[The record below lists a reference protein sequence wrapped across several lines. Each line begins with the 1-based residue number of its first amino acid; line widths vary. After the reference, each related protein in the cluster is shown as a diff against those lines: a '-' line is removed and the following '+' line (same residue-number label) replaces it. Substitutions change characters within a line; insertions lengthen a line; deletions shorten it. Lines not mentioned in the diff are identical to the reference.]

1 MKKGQKLYRHA
12 KKVILG
18 GNMLF
23 SKRPELFLPEH
34 WPTYYSKAKGT
45 YVWDLEN
52 KKYLDMI
59 CTPGPNILGY
69 SNDLVDKEVIKYLKK
84 GNMTTFNCPEEVELA
99 KKITKIHSWSKMVK
113 FTRSGG
119 EANAISIRIA
129 RAASRKDKIAV
140 CGYHGWHDWYLSI
153 NLSGKDNL
161 KEHLLPGLNPNGV
174 PKNLKQTVFPFQ
186 YNDIESL
193 KKILKKHDIGT
204 IKLEVARYTKPNID
218 FLKEIRKIANKKKI
232 ILIFDECTTGF
243 RRNLGGLHLATGVEP
258 DLAMFGKAIGNGYAI
273 NAIVGKKK
281 IMESAEDSFIS
292 STFWTERV
300 GYVAGNTTIEIM
312 ENSKPWK
319 NLIKMG
325 KLYKDGCLNLAKKHN
340 INLQVTGIDTINYLN
355 FEKNKNQIYKTF
367 ITQEMLKEKIL
378 SSNLIYLNTCHKKNH
393 MNLFLKNLDK
403 IFKNIKKN
411 ELNGNLKSKLKG
423 PISHNTFK
431 RLN

>member
-1 MKKGQKLYRHA
+1 MKKGQKLYRQA
-12 KKVILG
+12 KKIILG

-23 SKRPELFLPEH
+23 SKKPELFLPDH

-69 SNDLVDKEVIKYLKK
+69 SNKEIDNEVVKYLKR

-99 KKITKIHSWSKMVK
+99 RKITKIHPWSKMVK
-113 FTRSGG
+113 FARSGG

-129 RAASRKDKIAV
+129 RAASKKDKIAV

-153 NLSGKDNL
+153 NLSGKDKL

-174 PKNLKQTVFPFQ
+174 PKNLNQTVFPFQ

-193 KKILKKHDIGT
+193 EKILKKHDIGT
-204 IKLEVARYTKPNID
+204 IKLEVARYTKPNIS
-218 FLKEIRKIANKKKI
+218 FLKEVRKIANKKKI
-232 ILIFDECTTGF
+232 VLIFDECTTGF
-243 RRNLGGLHLATGVEP
+243 RRNFGGLHLTTGVEP
-258 DLAMFGKAIGNGYAI
+258 DMAMFGKAIGNGYAI

-281 IMESAEDSFIS
+281 VMKAAEDSFIS

-300 GYVAGNTTIEIM
+300 GYIAANTTLDLM
-312 ENSKPWK
+312 EKLKPWED
-319 NLIKMG
+319 LIFKGKMF
-325 KLYKDGCLNLAKKHN
+325 KEGCLNLAKKHN
-340 INLQVTGIDTINYLN
+340 IKLKVTGIDTINYLN

-367 ITQEMLKEKIL
+367 ITQEMLKAKIL
-378 SSNLIYLNTCHKKNH
+378 ASNVIYFNTFHKKKHVTIYLRK
-393 MNLFLKNLDK
+393 LDE
-403 IFKNIKKN
+403 IFKKIKKI
-411 ELNGNLKSKLKG
+411 ELNGSVKSKLKG
-423 PISHNTFK
+423 PISHDTFK

>member
-1 MKKGQKLYRHA
+1 MKKGQKLYRLA

-99 KKITKIHSWSKMVK
+99 KKITKIHPWSKMVK

-232 ILIFDECTTGF
+232 VLIFDECTTGF

-325 KLYKDGCLNLAKKHN
+325 NLYKDGCLNLAKKHN

-367 ITQEMLKEKIL
+367 ITQEMLEKKIL
-378 SSNLIYLNTCHKKNH
+378 SSNLIYLNTYHKKNH